1 MQYTAGKS
9 GDFFAQLIEK
19 RRHLIEALDENQGE
33 VNLDIFED
41 FYPDRAHFVYELLQN
56 AEDAGATE
64 VHFLLK
70 ADGLICEHNGQRTFT
85 EADVSAI
92 TGIHNSTKGK
102 DKNAEK
108 IGKFGV
114 GFKSV
119 FVYTQSPT
127 VRSGDYSFRIVK
139 LILPELI
146 EPDSSLG
153 RRTRFEFPFDNPKK
167 LPPDAFDEISA
178 GLRDLDETTLLF
190 LSSLQTIC
198 WSIEK
203 DGSGEVLRHRR
214 SEFHFEVLKQ
224 EGARTTSSS
233 HFLKFDE
240 PVEGLG
246 TQHVAIAFPLDFLPG
261 VRSFELGKPLAE
273 QMKIVPAS
281 PGRVA
286 VFFTAA
292 KEASGLFFHL
302 HGPFVPELS
311 RASIK
316 ETPVNEPLYGQLA
329 ALSARCLHSIRDL
342 GLLTPEFLGV
352 LPLKEDQMP
361 ERYQGIREAIVAEMQ
376 SHPLTPTYQRG
387 HAEAS
392 RLIQARAS
400 LKDLLSDEDIE
411 YLVEY
416 KDQPPLWAIG
426 ATQRNSR
433 IDNFLSAL
441 KIRQWS
447 VEEFLES
454 LKANTTTVQLYVR
467 IPPYIAK
474 GPDEAFMS
482 WLGGK
487 SADWMRQL
495 YSVLHDELFEPGSLP
510 ELKDL
515 KIVPLQGG
523 GLGVGSR
530 SYFPSTDAPER
541 DLPTVDAALYTAGKS
556 KTQQDKAR
564 AVLLGIGVREIG
576 EAEEIEIILGT
587 RYTKEADIP
596 DDKTYLNDL
605 RRFVALVEKQ
615 PDRKVLFRDAY
626 IFHGA
631 DDNWHTPGAIFLD
644 GLYKQTDLS
653 AYFGPLGL
661 QATRQ
666 ALHDRYLDCSVEPD
680 RVGSFAEAAGAIT
693 KLPIVRTDCS
703 QNPKWS
709 YLRMAPGAR
718 DTSPVNRDFVVPNL
732 QTLLETPDIALS
744 RLVWRTLVALPNFSD
759 YFQAVFRHNQTS
771 GSHRA
776 DSRFIVDLR
785 TAKWVP
791 QSDGSFVLAEDA
803 LRELLPEGF
812 AFDPAYAG
820 LKAIGFGE
828 AVARKS
834 AEARQKDEIAKAAGF
849 ESSEAL
855 DRAHRFMALPK
866 EDQEN
871 VLSSLSRSPDLS
883 AVPDRDPL
891 NPGRRVQNVAEDAKE
906 APDKTSVIRSRSVSV
921 GIEVVKDSAE
931 EYLLR
936 HYRNAHG
943 DMTCQICKGPLPFKL
958 EDGSDFFE
966 VVDFIPGLSKRHGQN
981 YLALCPN
988 HSAMYRHANAT
999 KAELRERVKTLATN
1013 EIEVEL
1019 GQRVLTIYLSKIH
1032 VIDMKA
1038 VIKADEELASGLET
1052 EVDGDEAADG

>member
-1 MQYTAGKS
+1 MGHTES
-9 GDFFAQLIEK
+9 GGAFFKGLIEK
-19 RRHLIEALDENQGE
+19 RRQLIEALDANKGE

-41 FYPDRAHFVYELLQN
+41 FYPDKAHFVYELLQN

-64 VHFLLK
+64 VHFSLNE
-70 ADGLICEHNGQRTFT
+70 DRLICEHDGRRTFT

-102 DKNAEK
+102 DKDSDK

-127 VRSGDYSFRIVK
+127 VRSGEFAFRIVK

-146 EPDSSLG
+146 EPDTALG
-153 RRTRFEFPFDNPKK
+153 IRTRFEFPFDNPKK
-167 LPPDAFDEISA
+167 LPNDAFEEIAA

-190 LSSLQTIC
+190 LSSLQTIR
-198 WSIEK
+198 WSINLH
-203 DGSGEVLRHRR
+203 SAGEVLRHRH

-224 EGARTTSSS
+224 EGAKTTSSA

-240 PVEGLG
+240 PVRGLG
-246 TQHVAIAFPLDFLPG
+246 NQHVAIAFPLDFLPG
-261 VRSFELGKPLAE
+261 VRNFDLGKPLAE

-316 ETPVNEPLYGQLA
+316 ETPANDPLYDQLA
-329 ALSARCLHSIRDL
+329 ALSASSLHNIRDL

-352 LPLKEDQMP
+352 LPLEEDQIP
-361 ERYQGIREAIVAEMQ
+361 ARYQGIRKAIVAEMKA
-376 SHPLTPTYQRG
+376 HPLTPTYQRG
-387 HAEAS
+387 HAEAN

-400 LKDLLSDEDIE
+400 LKDLLSDADIE

-416 KDQPPLWAIG
+416 EDQSPLWAIG

-433 IDNFLSAL
+433 IDNFLTSL
-441 KIRQWS
+441 NIRQWS
-447 VEEFLES
+447 VKEFVEA
-454 LKANTTTVQLYVR
+454 LKANTTTVQIYATS
-467 IPPYIAK
+467 PPYIRK
-474 GPDEAFMS
+474 EPNEAFMT
-482 WLGGK
+482 WLGEK
-487 SADWMRQL
+487 SLDWMRQL
-495 YSVLHDELFEPGSLP
+495 YSVLHDELSEAGSLP
-510 ELKDL
+510 ELKHL
-515 KIVPLQGG
+515 KIVPLHGG
-523 GLGVGSR
+523 GLGVGSQC
-530 SYFPSTDAPER
+530 YFAATEAPER
-541 DLPTVDAALYTAGKS
+541 DLPTADAAIYTSGKN
-556 KTQQDKAR
+556 KAQQDKAR

-576 EAEEIEIILGT
+576 EAEEIEIILAT
-587 RYTKEADIP
+587 RYTKEAEIP

-615 PDRKVLFRDAY
+615 PDRKILFRGAY

-631 DDNWHTPGAIFLD
+631 DDNWHTPEATYLD
-644 GLYKQTDLS
+644 GPFRATDLS
-653 AYFGPLGL
+653 AYFGSLAL
-661 QATRQ
+661 QANRQ
-666 ALHDRYLDCSVEPD
+666 PLHEKYLDCAVEPE
-680 RVGSFAEAAGAIT
+680 RLGNFAEAVGAVT
-693 KLPIVRTDCS
+693 RLPIVRTDCS

-718 DTSPVNRDFVVPNL
+718 DTSPVNRDYVVTNL
-732 QTLLETPDIALS
+732 QALLETPNFALS

-759 YFQAVFRHNQTS
+759 YFQAVFRHNQSS

-776 DSRFIVDLR
+776 DSRFIVDLKE
-785 TAKWVP
+785 AKWVP
-791 QSDGSFVLAEDA
+791 QNEGSFVRPEDA

-812 AFDPAYAG
+812 PFDTAYAG
-820 LKAIGFGE
+820 LKAIGFGD

-834 AEARQKDEIAKAAGF
+834 AEARQKDDLAREAGF

-855 DRAHRFMALPK
+855 DRARRFSALPM
-866 EDQEN
+866 EDQER
-871 VLSSLSRSPDLS
+871 VLSSLSRPHDLA
-883 AVPDRDPL
+883 AVPDRDPA
-891 NPGRRVQNVAEDAKE
+891 NPGRRMQNVTEDAKE
-906 APDKTSVIRSRSVSV
+906 APDKTSEIRSRSVSV
-921 GIEVVKDSAE
+921 GVELVKDSAE
-931 EYLLR
+931 EYLQR
-936 HYRNAHG
+936 HYRNARG

-966 VVDFIPGLSKRHGQN
+966 IVDFVPGLSKRHSQN

-988 HSAMYRHANAT
+988 HSAMYRHANAS
-999 KAELRERVKTLATN
+999 KAELRERVIGMTTN
-1013 EIEVEL
+1013 ELEVQL
-1019 GQRVLTIYLSKIH
+1019 GQKELTIYLSKVH
-1032 VIDMKA
+1032 VLDISAVLKA
-1038 VIKADEELASGLET
+1038 EEELASGLDT
-1052 EVDGDEAADG
+1052 EAEGTSDE